1 MLMLCGII
9 NVRIEKRAYNWYN
22 IGKYI
27 PEGNHME
34 NEEKKVEKGNSAT
47 DVLGALVKQLSVM
60 WIAIFV
66 LIVLLVGTNMA
77 WLYVFQS
84 YDYVTQDGD
93 GQNYY
98 NREVGGDVYNGAE
111 SQGEKEGEEEQGN

>member
-1 MLMLCGII
+1 
-9 NVRIEKRAYNWYN
+9 
-22 IGKYI
+22 
-27 PEGNHME
+27 ME

-93 GQNYY
+93 GYNYY
-98 NREVGGDVYNGAE
+98 NHEVGGDVYNGTE
-111 SQGEKEGEEEQGN
+111 GQGQEERQEEQGN